1 MPSAPAVFSR
11 LPLLAAALLGGL
23 SVAHAERL
31 GPVTAYIDCVTYDKQ
46 HGEGACEAMCKEDNE
61 VMFAMPHTPGWHLVD
76 ITCKMEG
83 GTAVYTRWYRKYD
96 GGFDDYEHARIIPG
110 HGGGVEV
117 GEGGGVLQIRG
128 AAEIIVVIDDTEGGR
143 SETYVSAEGGELVVA
158 AGDLVWLAF
167 ADPLAEGEITVEL
180 R

>member
-1 MPSAPAVFSR
+1 

-23 SVAHAERL
+23 TVAHAERL
-31 GPVTAYIDCVTYDKQ
+31 GPVTSYIDCVAYDKK
-46 HGEGACEAMCKEDNE
+46 HGTGACEEMCAAANG
-61 VMFAMPHTPGWHLVD
+61 VMYALPHTPGWHLVD
-76 ITCKMEG
+76 TTCRMEG
-83 GTAVYTRWYRKYD
+83 GTAVYTRLYRKYD
-96 GGFDDYEHARIIPG
+96 GGFDDYEHAWVIR
-110 HGGGVEV
+110 
-117 GEGGGVLQIRG
+117 GEGGGVEIGDGGGVLEIRG
-128 AAEIIVVIDDTEGGR
+128 DAEITVVVDDTEGGR